1 MKPQHHMFAAK
12 STNSTLVFPLLAL
25 IGFIGVSSV
34 KSQPDGY
41 TYTKI
46 AALGE
51 TAAGGI
57 QYFFDFEPGQINN
70 RGDVIYVADLS
81 PNGVDD
87 IGEGVFLL
95 SHGQILALSLPE
107 QSAPGGGTFAG
118 AAYSPAGVNDGGD
131 GAAAIQLEPFGN
143 SSGENAGLYRYS
155 ANKNSLSAVVLP
167 NDTKVP
173 GTESKFQ
180 GILFGTSIN
189 NRGDIC
195 FTGLINT
202 NVPLPGTVV
211 IGKGV
216 FVIDKK
222 GNIRKVAMPGDLAP
236 FGKVFDFVEVAW
248 INDLG
253 DVGFGAH
260 VQGEEFLQDNVYL
273 SKAPSFQIISI
284 AHQGEPAPGG
294 GMFRHAWG
302 PILNNSHQV
311 LFVGD
316 LTPAPAPR
324 DSLQGLYLYNGSFTV
339 PVVLPRDTLP
349 DGKMKTVSDY
359 IQGHHLNN
367 PGEISFLALL
377 DTGDEAIYVKSGSTF
392 RLVAKTGTTIP
403 NVGTI
408 TDFDTFGVD
417 QYGRPSLSG
426 GAINNDRGQVIFS
439 ANLVGGSQALIVATP
454 LHGR

>member
-1 MKPQHHMFAAK
+1 
-12 STNSTLVFPLLAL
+12 
-25 IGFIGVSSV
+25 
-34 KSQPDGY
+34 
-41 TYTKI
+41 
-46 AALGE
+46 
-51 TAAGGI
+51 
-57 QYFFDFEPGQINN
+57 
-70 RGDVIYVADLS
+70 
-81 PNGVDD
+81 
-87 IGEGVFLL
+87 
-95 SHGQILALSLPE
+95 
-107 QSAPGGGTFAG
+107 
-118 AAYSPAGVNDGGD
+118 
-131 GAAAIQLEPFGN
+131 
-143 SSGENAGLYRYS
+143 
-155 ANKNSLSAVVLP
+155 VLP

-202 NVPLPGTVV
+202 NVPLPGTEV